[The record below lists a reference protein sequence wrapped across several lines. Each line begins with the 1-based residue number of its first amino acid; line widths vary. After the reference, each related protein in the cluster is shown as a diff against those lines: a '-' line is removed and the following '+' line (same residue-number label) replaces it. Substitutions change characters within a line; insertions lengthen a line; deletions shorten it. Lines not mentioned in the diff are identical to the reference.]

1 MQGCGSVS
9 VFLSSSLLRP
19 SIAAGLGA
27 ENPPHS
33 GVQFSRA
40 TSVHLKQHRPTRVEN
55 NVYLAGETGTV
66 TEAGD
71 GDLVAYLN
79 LNVYLIVRRVN

>member
-1 MQGCGSVS
+1 
-9 VFLSSSLLRP
+9 
-19 SIAAGLGA
+19 
-27 ENPPHS
+27 
-33 GVQFSRA
+33 
-40 TSVHLKQHRPTRVEN
+40 VEN